1 MADAEAEDDDGP
13 GCSEEEFADYVQ
25 SVHEAVQARIQ
36 WEAAIMHARWSAEM
50 ARQQAKHTEELME
63 AQAKHQSE
71 LQKAREAVWDVE
83 RRAIEAQ
90 HREAMKHERELA
102 DLRLEQVRK
111 TYEARLASFDIDV
124 NWRTRD
130 KAVPAST
137 DATRRE
143 GLAPAEFSRPSP
155 SISAAHVA
163 EIDMLRREV
172 CRLHALVEDL
182 LCVTP
187 ETPPAPVPQHDPDD
201 SSE

>member
-1 MADAEAEDDDGP
+1 M
-13 GCSEEEFADYVQ
+13 
-25 SVHEAVQARIQ
+25 R
-36 WEAAIMHARWSAEM
+36 
-50 ARQQAKHTEELME
+50 
-63 AQAKHQSE
+63 
-71 LQKAREAVWDVE
+71 
-83 RRAIEAQ
+83 
-90 HREAMKHERELA
+90 HERELA
-102 DLRLEQVRK
+102 DLRLDQVRK
-111 TYEARLASFDIDV
+111 TYEARLASFDSDI
-124 NWRTRD
+124 NWRSRD
-130 KAVPAST
+130 KAVAAPS
-137 DATRRE
+137 DAARRE